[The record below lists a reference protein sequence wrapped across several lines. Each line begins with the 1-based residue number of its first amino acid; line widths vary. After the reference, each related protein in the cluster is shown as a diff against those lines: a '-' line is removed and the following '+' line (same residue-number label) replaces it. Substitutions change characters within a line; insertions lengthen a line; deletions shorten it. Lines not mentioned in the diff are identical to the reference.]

1 MSKTRNNRKPN
12 FRQTKRK
19 RGGGTGTSTN
29 KSTQFNPTKLAAA
42 VSRRQQEEEREKA
55 SQQKKKSAMYQ
66 SFAEE
71 AKKKKEE
78 EAEKKAKE
86 EAEKKAKEEA
96 KKAKN
101 ARKEEAKKAE
111 NARKESAKLQKMAIS
126 QLPPIPETPKSK
138 SPDESSEPPP
148 TTKSPSLSP
157 SQSLAALPPAPKPDE
172 VIPPNSESQSLAAS
186 ELPPPAPKSDEVLP
200 VTKKIIQK
208 TPARQ
213 AKRALDV
220 ALKLEL
226 KNKHEAE
233 LKQKQELENALQLLA
248 KELETTKN
256 TCILVKDVF
265 YIDKET
271 DKQADKLLQVNLCKC
286 FFILGRVSQ
295 ILEDLNYKFMLILK
309 GTRAML
315 LAAKDVVARLKPTRP
330 GVSSLDNELF
340 KTLDVDGTLQLRNGV
355 ETPESR
361 EERKELATDI
371 FKLIQKHIGED
382 KMSILQPMAETA
394 ADSIETIGARV
405 VKLSY
410 KNPNGGVTAI
420 SDLGFSQI
428 MHDYYTDA
436 LQVTTVEVE
445 DHKLHYRFPS
455 LEDQE
460 REKAAF
466 LEKFKQQ
473 WAAGDHS
480 DKSLFNIQHF
490 TRNLN
495 KIRTLLGKE
504 SIEMPSARPV
514 QSVEQLQAKKVVLV
528 GLLATQKSEEKRKLI
543 VEQLELIDK
552 QLK

>member
-1 MSKTRNNRKPN
+1 MTKTRNNRKSN
-12 FRQTKRK
+12 FRRTKRK

-29 KSTQFNPTKLAAA
+29 KSAPFNTTRLAAA

-55 SQQKKKSAMYQ
+55 AQQKKKSAMYQ
-66 SFAEE
+66 SYAADAEKKKKEDAAKKEEEE
-71 AKKKKEE
+71 AKKKE
-78 EAEKKAKE
+78 
-86 EAEKKAKEEA
+86 KEEA
-96 KKAKN
+96 KKTKT
-101 ARKEEAKKAE
+101 ARKK
-111 NARKESAKLQKMAIS
+111 SAKLQKKAIS
-126 QLPPIPETPKSK
+126 QLPPIPETPK
-138 SPDESSEPPP
+138 SSEPPP

-172 VIPPNSESQSLAAS
+172 VLPPNSESQSLAAS

-213 AKRALDV
+213 AKQ

-233 LKQKQELENALQLLA
+233 LKQKQELENALQLLDR
-248 KELETTKN
+248 ELETTEN

-295 ILEDLNYKFMLILK
+295 ILEDLNYKFMLVLK

-315 LAAKDVVARLKPTRP
+315 LAAKERPDILARLKPKRP
-330 GVSSLDNELF
+330 GVSVLDNKLF
-340 KTLDVDGTLQLRNGV
+340 ETLDVDGTLQLRNGV

-382 KMSILQPMAETA
+382 KLSILQPKPETP
-394 ADSIETIGARV
+394 DDTVETIGAKV

-410 KNPNGGVTAI
+410 KNPDGGITAI

-428 MHDYYTDA
+428 THDYYTDE
-436 LQVTTVEVE
+436 LQETAVE
-445 DHKLHYRFPS
+445 DEKYKLHYRFPS

-473 WAAGDHS
+473 WAAGDQS

-504 SIEMPSARPV
+504 TIEMPSARPV
-514 QSVEQLQAKKVVLV
+514 QSVEQLQTKKAGLEK
-528 GLLATQKSEEKRKLI
+528 LLAMQTDEEKRKLI